1 MEIIPGAYLILC
13 KKTNSQ
19 ELMDKLQELNVNV
32 RRRSSFSGNEAINI
46 ENVSDET
53 FSQIKDLK
61 IVENWERSTLLKLSF

>member
-13 KKTNSQ
+13 KKTNSG

-32 RRRSSFSGNEAINI
+32 RRRSSFSGNEAIDI

-61 IVENWERSTLLKLSF
+61 IIENWEKSTLLKLSF